1 VLATAAALTREKDPC
16 TLLRAVHRLRQ
27 TRDDFVFLH
36 LGAGGDAQAEAQALH
51 RELGLGDDYVFAGF
65 LPGVEDLYRV
75 MDVFVLSSRHEALGT
90 SVLDAFLY
98 GVPVVATNTGGLA
111 QTLAE
116 GRGLLCEVGDDA
128 AMADAMDRLLSDKA
142 LRAGMTEKAEDY
154 VRREH
159 DPAIMAARYLEVYE
173 QARLARQGNADA

>member
-1 VLATAAALTREKDPC
+1 
-16 TLLRAVHRLRQ
+16 
-27 TRDDFVFLH
+27 
-36 LGAGGDAQAEAQALH
+36 
-51 RELGLGDDYVFAGF
+51 
-65 LPGVEDLYRV
+65 
-75 MDVFVLSSRHEALGT
+75 VFVLSSRHEALGT